1 MSLRPVDMQVM
12 IHRAPEV
19 NRVTNNDGSRA
30 ETQNQQFAQSMQKV
44 VEQEGTSVVNA
55 NQAEKSDVDKDGGKE
70 RKGGRGRGRRGGAR
84 DEKDDSKGDG
94 KNQGRSMLDIRV

>member
-1 MSLRPVDMQVM
+1 MQVM

-30 ETQNQQFAQSMQKV
+30 ETQNQHFAQSMQKV
-44 VEQEGTSVVNA
+44 VEQEGTSVVNP

-70 RKGGRGRGRRGGAR
+70 KKGGRGRRRGEAR
-84 DEKDDSKGDG
+84 DGKDGDKTDG
-94 KNQGRSMLDIRV
+94 PGADRGMLDIRI